1 MLNLIPQ
8 RAISNVPKLVLLIK
22 KVKQIVT
29 FFKHSITAADMLTKC
44 QHGGCILK
52 LKQEVPTR
60 WNTTYYMMERF
71 KILAPKIS
79 SVLLEIPNGPE
90 MLSTAE
96 LNDIKDLLHLLQPF
110 EIVTKEVSG
119 QEYITSSKV
128 IPLVHTL
135 ENKVGNLEAT
145 TEIGQKLQIELK
157 KEIEKRFQKIEFI
170 QLLSIATLIDPRF
183 KTIHF
188 QKPLAKSNV
197 LQIVNKEIRQMISAE
212 NVYVSNS
219 RLNSEENV
227 NDNLVDNNSD
237 IWNYHKKVK
246 YLASSQILES
256 SNSTMEAEFKQYL
269 YLPLININND
279 VLAVWE
285 SYKTVFPHL
294 YVVAQK
300 YLSTVS
306 SSVPSERLFSKAG
319 NLITEKRNRISE
331 SRISKLCF
339 LQTIPA
345 MYWDL

>member
-1 MLNLIPQ
+1 
-8 RAISNVPKLVLLIK
+8 
-22 KVKQIVT
+22 
-29 FFKHSITAADMLTKC
+29 MLTKC

-90 MLSTAE
+90 MVSTAE

-110 EIVTKEVSG
+110 EIVTKEVFG

-128 IPLVHTL
+128 IPLVYTL

-170 QLLSIATLIDPRF
+170 QLLFIAILIDPRF

-197 LQIVNKEIRQMISAE
+197 LQKIVNKEIKQMISAE

-219 RLNSEENV
+219 GYLKII
-227 NDNLVDNNSD
+227 NLAIFS
-237 IWNYHKKVK
+237 
-246 YLASSQILES
+246 
-256 SNSTMEAEFKQYL
+256 
-269 YLPLININND
+269 LI
-279 VLAVWE
+279 
-285 SYKTVFPHL
+285 
-294 YVVAQK
+294 
-300 YLSTVS
+300 
-306 SSVPSERLFSKAG
+306 
-319 NLITEKRNRISE
+319 
-331 SRISKLCF
+331 
-339 LQTIPA
+339 
-345 MYWDL
+345 